1 MAGVVMRQ
9 SRCVRLVGPVATGLQ
24 AGRVSAPVSAA
35 VALLALAGCAAAR
48 PTVEVAAGR
57 PPQAHQ
63 AATEPAP
70 AGPLPELS
78 GQARPAAA
86 PGPAPAVPK
95 GKPEAAARRPLP
107 DRERPRAGAAA
118 SAAIAGSVSPAQDA
132 PASPVAEP
140 DGYAGPVRGRIVRA
154 FGDEPN
160 GGRSDGIDIRVAE
173 GTLVRAARG
182 GTVAYA
188 GSEIRGYG
196 KMLLIAHAG
205 GFTTVYARN
214 RELLVRVGERVRR
227 GQPIATAGSAEAGGP
242 SLHFQL
248 RSGGVPLDPTRHLQV
263 NETVLASASLGGPP
277 AAPGE

>member
-1 MAGVVMRQ
+1 
-9 SRCVRLVGPVATGLQ
+9 
-24 AGRVSAPVSAA
+24 VSASVPA
-35 VALLALAGCAAAR
+35 VLALLALAGCAAAR

-70 AGPLPELS
+70 AGLPELT

-86 PGPAPAVPK
+86 PRPAPAVPK
-95 GKPEAAARRPLP
+95 GKPEATARRPLL
-107 DRERPRAGAAA
+107 DQERPRVGAVA
-118 SAAIAGSVSPAQDA
+118 SAAIAGSVPAAHDA

-140 DGYAGPVRGRIVRA
+140 DGYAWPVQGRIVRV

-196 KMLLIAHAG
+196 RMLLIAHAG
-205 GFTTVYARN
+205 GFTTIYARN

-227 GQPIATAGSAEAGGP
+227 GQPIATVGSADVGGP
-242 SLHFQL
+242 GLHFQL
-248 RSGGVPLDPTRHLQV
+248 RSGGAPLDPAPHLEV
-263 NETVLASASLGGPP
+263 NETVLASASLGGPS